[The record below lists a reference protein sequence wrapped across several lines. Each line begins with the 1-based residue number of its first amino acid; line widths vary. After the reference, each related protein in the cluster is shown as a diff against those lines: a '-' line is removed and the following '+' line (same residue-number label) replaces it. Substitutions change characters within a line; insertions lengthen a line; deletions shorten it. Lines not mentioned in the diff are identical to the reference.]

1 MFARFALGMALV
13 RFFVT
18 KGRQGRINKH
28 AKLSRLP
35 RGSASPRAERV
46 YHPPRSFHVSMMRA
60 IQSLREPL
68 LGGHRFFLLFVFL
81 LATLI
86 LFPYAEAT
94 HYGSYAFRVIGS
106 FAIIVSVYA
115 ANVHRGVR
123 IFALVLAIPALFER
137 IVLPELNSHAFFI
150 FNILLTLV
158 FDVMIVVIIF
168 RHVLAEREPTS
179 ETIFGALCIYLLV
192 GFTFASVYGL
202 IFAFQPNAFYLDPRT
217 NLHAT
222 PDRFDLIYYSFATM
236 TSLGAAGITPV
247 STHARSFSILEAI
260 LGVLYLA
267 VLIAGLIGA
276 YRPKSTV

>member
-1 MFARFALGMALV
+1 MMPAIPPPQVSALT
-13 RFFVT
+13 R
-18 KGRQGRINKH
+18 
-28 AKLSRLP
+28 
-35 RGSASPRAERV
+35 
-46 YHPPRSFHVSMMRA
+46 
-60 IQSLREPL
+60 
-68 LGGHRFFLLFVFL
+68 HRFFLLFVFL

-86 LFPYAEAT
+86 LFPYAEAS

-115 ANVHRGVR
+115 ANVHRSVL

-137 IVLPELNSHAFFI
+137 IVLPKLDSHSFFI

-168 RHVLAEREPTS
+168 RHVLAERDPTS

-192 GFTFASVYGL
+192 GFTFSSVYGL
-202 IFAFQPNAFYLDPRT
+202 VAAFQPNAFYLDPRT
-217 NLHAT
+217 NLHTA

-247 STHARSFSILEAI
+247 SSQARSFSILEAI

-267 VLIAGLIGA
+267 VLIAGLLAA
-276 YRPKSTV
+276 YRPKSTG

>member
-1 MFARFALGMALV
+1 
-13 RFFVT
+13 
-18 KGRQGRINKH
+18 
-28 AKLSRLP
+28 
-35 RGSASPRAERV
+35 
-46 YHPPRSFHVSMMRA
+46 MRA
-60 IQSLREPL
+60 IPSQQKSSLTR
-68 LGGHRFFLLFVFL
+68 HRFFLLFVFL

-86 LFPYAEAT
+86 LFPYAEAS

-115 ANVHRGVR
+115 ANVHRSLL
-123 IFALVLAIPALFER
+123 IFAVVLAIPALFER
-137 IVLPELNSHAFFI
+137 IVLPQLNAHSFFI

-168 RHVLAEREPTS
+168 RHVLAEQAPTS

-192 GFTFASVYGL
+192 GFTFAGVYGL
-202 IFAFQPNAFYLDPRT
+202 VAAVQPNAFYLDPRT
-217 NLHAT
+217 NLHT
-222 PDRFDLIYYSFATM
+222 VPDRFDLIYYSFATM

-247 STHARSFSILEAI
+247 SPQARSFSILEAI